1 MPRWALTEGAT
12 PSPLKVRITNCWPAL
27 ICALEYKKY
36 HLCTH
41 FFIEF
46 SFSGLSGDLSVFFE
60 TLKTMS
66 DNNKADVPSDDFQIQ
81 TFDAAQQDELISV
94 ADSAADASMAYIQ
107 QEYSDLSSKYQ
118 MVLKMLEEEQKQRA
132 RNQQEHE
139 NRERLLEEQLET
151 LRQQFNEFTTA
162 SNSTADADGKLE
174 KLKVRFTY
182 PLFLLDELFSQSM

>member
-1 MPRWALTEGAT
+1 MYL
-12 PSPLKVRITNCWPAL
+12 
-27 ICALEYKKY
+27 
-36 HLCTH
+36 
-41 FFIEF
+41 FFTKF

-182 PLFLLDELFSQSM
+182 PLFVLVELFHNPYKLRKFLIEP

>member
-1 MPRWALTEGAT
+1 MTIFNLDYFQANFLNGFQEQEQHISCMDLAIKNTAY
-12 PSPLKVRITNCWPAL
+12 S
-27 ICALEYKKY
+27 
-36 HLCTH
+36 

-46 SFSGLSGDLSVFFE
+46 SFSGLSGDLSIFFE

-182 PLFLLDELFSQSM
+182 PLFLLR

>member
-1 MPRWALTEGAT
+1 MY
-12 PSPLKVRITNCWPAL
+12 S
-27 ICALEYKKY
+27 Y
-36 HLCTH
+36 

-182 PLFLLDELFSQSM
+182 PLFLLVELFSQSI